1 MINEFILLQD
11 KFRIKT
17 DFHERERQKDKEKAK
32 KKAEK
37 KKKKKKVGSHAATV
51 LEDVIEEAGS
61 REEQSQGSR
70 ANLGGLDLPNNLIN
84 LSDGEEDINELRQ
97 PRSS

>member
-17 DFHERERQKDKEKAK
+17 DFHEKERLKDKKKAK
-32 KKAEK
+32 KKAQKDK
-37 KKKKKKVGSHAATV
+37 KKKGGSPSAPV
-51 LEDVIEEAGS
+51 LEPVIEEAGS
-61 REEQSQGSR
+61 GEEQSQGSR
-70 ANLGGLDLPNNLIN
+70 GNLGGLDLPNNIIN
-84 LSDGEEDINELRQ
+84 LSDCEEDITGLRQ